1 VALAGGPDANFI
13 IISTA
18 DTEIDAEF
26 LRQSSA
32 RDFGIKYV
40 TVVHTRD
47 RVRADSSEFVDP
59 LRHASAVWIDG
70 GPQSRLAD
78 VYLGTAVEREIKAL
92 LARGGVV
99 GGGSV
104 GAAIQGSFLVHAA
117 TAPGH
122 ETGFGLLPNS
132 AIATD
137 APGRENDLRSAISAH
152 PELLGIGIDQGGGI
166 VVHGDSFFNVT
177 GQVTIHDAKKRNG
190 PHSFLLSDGH
200 SFNLTTRLI
209 DSTGGPDADENY
221 PLMLIVLTPTRYK
234 TQEGYKTLG
243 KGALSSKNSAATQP
257 VQPVNFE
264 CDVSLYNSGRSFYVA
279 RLDGPNQ
286 LKIIARAVNSD
297 ELREYTGKY

>member
-1 VALAGGPDANFI
+1 ML
-13 IISTA
+13 
-18 DTEIDAEF
+18 
-26 LRQSSA
+26 
-32 RDFGIKYV
+32 
-40 TVVHTRD
+40 
-47 RVRADSSEFVDP
+47 
-59 LRHASAVWIDG
+59 
-70 GPQSRLAD
+70 
-78 VYLGTAVEREIKAL
+78 
-92 LARGGVV
+92 
-99 GGGSV
+99 
-104 GAAIQGSFLVHAA
+104 AA

-221 PLMLIVLTPTRYK
+221 PLMLIVLRRVIRRKRDTK
-234 TQEGYKTLG
+234 LLG
-243 KGALSSKNSAATQP
+243 KAPYRRRTLQPRNQCNRLTSNATS
-257 VQPVNFE
+257 VYITVE
-264 CDVSLYNSGRSFYVA
+264 EVSMLPA
-279 RLDGPNQ
+279 
-286 LKIIARAVNSD
+286 
-297 ELREYTGKY
+297 